1 MFQPAQIDG
10 RTVVVLRPEGHG
22 HVVVESG
29 RLTFDGDE
37 VSLVAGDSR
46 RSFSD
51 TEIDSLKLVV
61 AGNRIPECHGFDLFL
76 IR

>member
-1 MFQPAQIDG
+1 MLQPAHIDG
-10 RTVVVLRPEGHG
+10 RTVVVLRPAGHG

-29 RLTFDGDE
+29 RLNFDGEE

-61 AGNRIPECHGFDLFL
+61 AGNRIPECQGFDLFS